1 MTNKAKKITF
11 IAVASVL
18 IFVAG
23 LAMIILIP
31 RQGKKMYN
39 VWGAGDE
46 FDVNSV
52 TKLEKKQGEDFKI
65 LLFTD
70 IQLWTAIGDNKRTLK
85 MMDELVEKVK
95 PDLIILPGDN
105 VSGVSTDILTLQ
117 LVKKMESYGIPWA
130 PVFGNHDSE
139 GNATLE
145 WQADKFDAADNCIFD
160 RGPSNLYGVGN
171 YFVNIVE
178 GDNIAY
184 SLALLDNGRYYRYDE
199 STIDEVY
206 MGYEQ
211 IAWYEWNMRGI
222 AKAYGKERVP
232 SMTFSHC
239 APPEFNEAM
248 EKYGQEGADGI
259 YYVPEEYGFGYC
271 QYLPSVAPKNS
282 GFIDKAKALGLT
294 HVFVGHDH
302 ENNASIKYEDV
313 IYTYGLKTGPSP
325 KPWNAAKEYGGT
337 VISIGDN
344 GAVSI
349 ANEVIE
355 TVK

>member
-1 MTNKAKKITF
+1 MTTKAKKITF
-11 IAVASVL
+11 IAVVSAVL
-18 IFVAG
+18 LVAI
-23 LAMIILIP
+23 LAMIMLIP
-31 RQGKKMYN
+31 RQGKKIYD
-39 VWGAGDE
+39 VWGYSDE
-46 FDVNSV
+46 FDIEEV

-70 IQLWTAIGDNKRTLK
+70 IQLWSNIGDNKRTFK
-85 MMDELVEKVK
+85 VMDELVEKVQ

-105 VSGVSTDILTLQ
+105 VSGISTDILTLDF
-117 LVKKMESYGIPWA
+117 VKKMESYGIPWA

-145 WQADKFDAADNCIFD
+145 WQADKFTASEHCLFK

-171 YFVNIVE
+171 YFLNIVE
-178 GDNIAY
+178 NNDIVY
-184 SLALLDNGRYYRYDE
+184 SLALLDNGRYYKYDK
-199 STIDEVY
+199 STTREIY

-211 IAWYEWNMRGI
+211 IAWYEWNMKGI
-222 AKAYGKERVP
+222 AEAYGKDKIP
-232 SMTFSHC
+232 SMSFSHC
-239 APPEFNEAM
+239 APPEFKEAI
-248 EKYGQEGADGI
+248 ETLGQKGDDGI
-259 YYVPEEYGFGYC
+259 YYVPDEYGFGYC
-271 QYLPSVAPKNS
+271 QYLPGAALKNS

-325 KPWNAAKEYGGT
+325 KPWNDAKEYGGT
-337 VISIGDN
+337 VISIGS
-344 GAVSI
+344 GGTVRI
-349 ANEVIE
+349 VNEVIE